1 MTIRNGATTA
11 LDEADVGYRCTVL
24 DPPWNEKGGS
34 RGADKHYDLIE
45 TRDMPR
51 VILQSPLWSPA
62 KNAHLWMWATANFV
76 PDALWLMGALGF
88 RYVSMAVWVKPSIG
102 LGQYLRH
109 RQEPIFLGVRG
120 RLHTRDRGVDSVIEV
135 GASLTAIWRLRA
147 DADERRR
154 EEVERWSLRL
164 IGLSFLGLAAYV
176 VFDALRSLIGRE
188 PPSQSPIGIG
198 LTALSLIVMPLL
210 ARAKRRVAA
219 ALGSSALT
227 SEAQQTVFCT
237 YLSAIVLTGLV
248 LNATLGWWWA
258 DPAAALAMTP
268 FIVREGID
276 GMRGRACSDAA
287 CCP

>member
-1 MTIRNGATTA
+1 MNTSYHLTRHSLVRRGLRLSLATIGYNSLEGVIAVAAGLAAGSVA
-11 LDEADVGYRCTVL
+11 LVG
-24 DPPWNEKGGS
+24 
-34 RGADKHYDLIE
+34 
-45 TRDMPR
+45 
-51 VILQSPLWSPA
+51 
-62 KNAHLWMWATANFV
+62 F
-76 PDALWLMGALGF
+76 
-88 RYVSMAVWVKPSIG
+88 
-102 LGQYLRH
+102 
-109 RQEPIFLGVRG
+109 
-120 RLHTRDRGVDSVIEV
+120 GVDSVIEV